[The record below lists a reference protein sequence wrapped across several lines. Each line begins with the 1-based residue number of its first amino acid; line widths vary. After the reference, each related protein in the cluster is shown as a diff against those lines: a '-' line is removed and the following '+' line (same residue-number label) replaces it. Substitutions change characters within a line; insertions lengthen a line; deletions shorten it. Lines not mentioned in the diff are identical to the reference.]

1 MYLKKFRID
10 YIIFGG
16 LGFFLLVS
24 ILSSDFRDPTFF
36 NQLYPSLGVKNWT
49 GLMGALIGGSL
60 LEIFGPSILLMP
72 WLIVRIALHNPKK
85 FSVFTGYYYSFVMIF
100 VISVLHE
107 IAINFELLNR
117 NVTEF
122 YFQNGYAGKLGLIWI
137 SESIDVNLG
146 FLALISMLIL
156 SLVRMYHIISPIPLF
171 LGTYELST
179 KILKMILKNKY
190 NVQTKKNQSSKELPN
205 LKTGEYFF
213 ENETK

>member
-1 MYLKKFRID
+1 MYLKKIRID

-24 ILSSDFRDPTFF
+24 ILSSDFKDPTFF

-85 FSVFTGYYYSFVMIF
+85 FSAFIGYYYSFVMIF

-107 IAINFELLNR
+107 IAINLELLNR

-122 YFQNGYAGKLGLIWI
+122 YFQNGYAGKIGLIWI
-137 SESIDVNLG
+137 SESIDLNLG
-146 FLALISMLIL
+146 LLALISMLIL

-171 LGTYELST
+171 LGAYELSK
-179 KILKMILKNKY
+179 KIIKMILKNNS
-190 NVQTKKNQSSKELPN
+190 NVKTKENQNSKEFPN
-205 LKTGEYFF
+205 FKTGEYFF
-213 ENETK
+213 DN